1 MVKFCVTTVLPSLGS
16 ALLHNLVKI
25 SAGDY
30 VEFIIEPH
38 KAESGGQ
45 KSLGFYIVCRF
56 LFLNFIQTRVT
67 WKEETVIEGLSSQD
81 WPVVKFGSG
90 ATPWEWP

>member
-38 KAESGGQ
+38 KAESGGGR
-45 KSLGFYIVCRF
+45 KVLGFI
-56 LFLNFIQTRVT
+56 
-67 WKEETVIEGLSSQD
+67 
-81 WPVVKFGSG
+81 
-90 ATPWEWP
+90 